1 MAGTDDA
8 SASALSTTIIA
19 EAGAISA
26 ASGSTVSLHSIT
38 SMITIR
44 LSRDNFLLWKT
55 QAVPALR
62 AAHLYGYI
70 DGTIVKPPPTLVEGT
85 GTDAKEVANPAFLRW
100 FQQDQL
106 VLLALLGSMSED
118 LVGQMTRLT
127 TSKAVWDTLHAMF
140 SSQNRARVMQIR
152 FQLSNL
158 KKKDLSAADYFNK
171 MKALADAMATVGVPL
186 GDEEI
191 LGYMLAGLGQE
202 YESLVTTLTARDDAV
217 SLNSF
222 YAYLLGAELRI
233 EQQASSGEIFA
244 FGNSVTRQ

>member
-1 MAGTDDA
+1 MAGTGDA
-8 SASALSTTIIA
+8 SASALSTAIIA

-70 DGTIVKPPPTLVEGT
+70 DSTVVKPPPTLVEGT
-85 GTDAKEVANPAFLRW
+85 GPDAKEVANPAFLRW

-127 TSKAVWDTLHAMF
+127 TSKVVWDTLHAMF
-140 SSQNRARVMQIR
+140 S
-152 FQLSNL
+152 
-158 KKKDLSAADYFNK
+158 
-171 MKALADAMATVGVPL
+171 
-186 GDEEI
+186 
-191 LGYMLAGLGQE
+191 
-202 YESLVTTLTARDDAV
+202 
-217 SLNSF
+217 
-222 YAYLLGAELRI
+222 
-233 EQQASSGEIFA
+233 
-244 FGNSVTRQ
+244 